1 MASTATS
8 SGGAE
13 EEDDDDDDEEE
24 EEMTAAAAPAATSVE
39 CRRPRNWSSADSL
52 TVMAPRPL
60 RVSTLK
66 CGERDTGFAASSNS
80 LLMDMQLFC
89 VGFDRLSAVSLPGW
103 ERKE

>member
-8 SGGAE
+8 TGGAE
-13 EEDDDDDDEEE
+13 EEDDDDDDDEE

-39 CRRPRNWSSADSL
+39 CRRPRNWSPAD
-52 TVMAPRPL
+52 VMAPRPL
-60 RVSTLK
+60 RVGTLK